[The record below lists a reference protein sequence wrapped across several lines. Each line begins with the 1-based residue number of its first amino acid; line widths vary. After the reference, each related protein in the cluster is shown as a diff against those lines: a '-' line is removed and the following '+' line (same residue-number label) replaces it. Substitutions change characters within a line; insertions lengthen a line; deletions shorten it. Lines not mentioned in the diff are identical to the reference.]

1 MFEEEDNRDNADEDP
16 TPTQNDAAQND
27 PKKKK
32 TPAKKSPAMKVA
44 MPDSTERVSTS
55 YQVATTARKTSKK
68 SATKKGGPRL
78 TKNCRVYV
86 KQNIVLKMVPPNLH
100 ILMSSPLAT
109 TKPANSTAPVSQKP
123 RVTALDTIL
132 NLMILKPQI
141 IYSSSAA
148 EVLRLSLKVKRRIF
162 KAEMKLKRKWR
173 RFSQR
178 RIMPMERTAALECL
192 SRI

>member
-78 TKNCRVYV
+78 TKKLSRLCQAEHCPQDRSTQSSFSCQVLWQQ
-86 KQNIVLKMVPPNLH
+86 QN
-100 ILMSSPLAT
+100 
-109 TKPANSTAPVSQKP
+109 
-123 RVTALDTIL
+123 
-132 NLMILKPQI
+132 PQI
-141 IYSSSAA
+141 
-148 EVLRLSLKVKRRIF
+148 LRHLSPK
-162 KAEMKLKRKWR
+162 
-173 RFSQR
+173 SQ
-178 RIMPMERTAALECL
+178 E
-192 SRI
+192 